1 MTANANARRWAYR
14 VMGATAL
21 LGGSVVACS
30 SSAGTTDAVSGT
42 DAGSEETPSDAGSS
56 TKRDAST
63 SAVVDSGIRA
73 DRFATQVVSFTPGA
87 CAGFGADGMPG
98 VVLGPPVGAPVG
110 QGSIDVVSLGT
121 GGEIVLSFAP
131 NALVDG
137 PGVDLLVFENAF
149 AIGGSDSIYAEPGE
163 VSVSDDGE
171 TWTTFPCTATAAPWG
186 ACAGW
191 HAVAQPGP
199 TVSPV
204 VPSQIGGDPFD
215 LADIGVARAQF
226 VRIRDKT
233 SERCTSQGPNTNGFD
248 LDAIAAVNAADM

>member
-1 MTANANARRWAYR
+1 MKRL
-14 VMGATAL
+14 L
-21 LGGSVVACS
+21 LGLGLPTLLAGLVVACAS
-30 SSAGTTDAVSGT
+30 SDATTSDGT
-42 DAGSEETPSDAGSS
+42 DAGTADTPAVDAASPTKKDASMASVLDAG
-56 TKRDAST
+56 
-63 SAVVDSGIRA
+63 VRA
-73 DRFATQVVSFTPGA
+73 DRFATTVVSFTPGT
-87 CAGFGADGMPG
+87 CAGFGADEMPG
-98 VVLGPPVGAPVG
+98 VVLGPPVGAPAG
-110 QGSIDVVSLGT
+110 QGSTDVVSLGS

-149 AIGGSDSIYAEPGE
+149 VVAGTSSTFAEPGE

-199 TVSPV
+199 DVSPV

-215 LADIGVARAQF
+215 LADIGITRAQF

-233 SERCTSQGPNTNGFD
+233 SQRCTSQGPTTNGFD
-248 LDAIAAVNAADM
+248 LDAIAAVNAAEM